1 MWSRFPK
8 RLAAVGLAGLLVVGL
23 AALPAAVDSATPD
36 NPTLTE
42 KLFQASQL
50 AAFFPVDPDLAR
62 QWVPPAWH
70 LAIDGQGKAT
80 GVLALMHYPSYCLLR
95 TPNSPPLEDG
105 ENVAPGSIVHFWFLL
120 QGPVE
125 TIPVP
130 VPGAQVNTP
139 TAYYYDVA
147 DLVTS
152 RVEHGL
158 YRRSGRA
165 AILVSDIT
173 FVDQGTTQTGEITF
187 VNGRKITLSASTPTQ
202 FPTPLK
208 LGGNVWQ
215 WHVGGATAMG
225 NDLGVRLDPA
235 SGYPSNVSS
244 TRGQYLGLVPGPPN
258 STRVVIHADPR
269 TLFADCYG
277 ATDVVASRA
286 TFFRLNNVV
295 LNWGRGELLW
305 TVSPPAPIPV
315 PPSPPY

>member
-1 MWSRFPK
+1 MWSRFPTGF
-8 RLAAVGLAGLLVVGL
+8 AAVGLAGLIVVGVV
-23 AALPAAVDSATPD
+23 ALPAAVDRGTPD

-62 QWVPPAWH
+62 QWVPPAWN
-70 LAIDGQGKAT
+70 LALDADGNAI
-80 GVLALMHYPSYCLLR
+80 GVLALMHYPDYCLLR

-105 ENVAPGSIVHFWFLL
+105 ENVAPGSIVHFWFQL

-130 VPGAQVNTP
+130 GAQVTTP

-152 RVEHGL
+152 KVEHRL

-173 FVDQGTTQTGEITF
+173 FDDQGATQTGEITF
-187 VNGRKITLSASTPTQ
+187 LNGGKITLSAHTPVQ

-225 NDLGVRLDPA
+225 DDRGVRLDPA

-258 STRVVIHADPR
+258 STQVTIHADPG

-286 TFFRLNNVV
+286 TFFRPNNIV
-295 LNWGRGELLW
+295 LNWGRGDLLW
-305 TVSPPAPIPV
+305 TISPPVPIPV
-315 PPSPPY
+315 PPILP